1 MSTKVTQP
9 DDTCCA
15 AGTRRQITL
24 SANAV
29 RGMDSRHGPRDA
41 RSTATMRALCAAV
54 LAVIAIGTPA
64 FADELP
70 MMSSS
75 NVVHCAS
82 DVSGKMW
89 RIQCD
94 PATKVCLYAENE
106 ELDSDGEP
114 VKPLERARDCE
125 LDMPFDRK
133 KLEADGF
140 KFMQGRP
147 DAPWGWSRD
156 ERGRV
161 FQTSFDLRKRLYFG
175 VGYSP
180 KKILENPLE
189 STRTSIDF
197 GLFSFDMH
205 SKGSPMRHR
214 FRFVE
219 GEVHMEPFSAEMV
232 VAHYDFSRKFTDPLL
247 RITTFVGEPQRH
259 DLHMNIGLWTEVGGL
274 EIHRTALGHSQLWKH
289 AAAQVTMDLWQ
300 SANLDSF
307 ARVRTGV
314 ALEGQQA
321 DLIGYRSAVVYGSA
335 VELDWVLDREG
346 FHNVRFELSHDIPRY
361 FVPLQYTGKVAMR
374 MKARLQY
381 EAIVLAVNDQPL
393 TLKLA
398 AGGEKRDDVPGIPSQ
413 WAFVMDAGLRFN
425 LWAPPKPR

>member
-1 MSTKVTQP
+1 
-9 DDTCCA
+9 
-15 AGTRRQITL
+15 
-24 SANAV
+24 
-29 RGMDSRHGPRDA
+29 
-41 RSTATMRALCAAV
+41 MRALSAAV
-54 LAVIAIGTPA
+54 IAVIAIGLPA
-64 FADELP
+64 IARADDLPQELPEKIPQKLP

-82 DVSGKMW
+82 DTGGTLW

-94 PATKVCLYAENE
+94 PATKVCLYAPNA
-106 ELDSDGEP
+106 ELGSNGDP

-140 KFMQGRP
+140 TFLAGRP
-147 DAPWGWSRD
+147 DAPWGWTRD

-161 FQTSFDLRKRLYFG
+161 FQTNFDLRKRLYFG

-180 KKILENPLE
+180 KKVLENPLE

-197 GLFSFDMH
+197 GLFSIDLH

-219 GEVHMEPFSAEMV
+219 GEVRMEPFSAEMV

-289 AAAQVTMDLWQ
+289 ATAQVTMDLWQ

-321 DLIGYRSAVVYGSA
+321 DLVGYRSAVVYGSA
-335 VELDWVLDREG
+335 LELDWVLDREG
-346 FHNVRFELSHDIPRY
+346 FHNVRFELTHDIPRY
-361 FVPLQYTGKVAMR
+361 FVPLQYTGKVAQR

-398 AGGEKRDDVPGIPSQ
+398 AGGEKRDDIPGIPSQ